1 MADETMMDR
10 VGDLAH
16 RAYNAVTGALSPAST
31 PNKPAATSQ
40 DASQHLGTGIVKQG
54 ADIVGGRQK
63 QINDAV
69 DAAS

>member
-1 MADETMMDR
+1 MSDLLDK

-16 RAYNAVTGALSPAST
+16 QAYNAVTGALSAPSAPA
-31 PNKPAATSQ
+31 KPAATTI
-40 DASQHLGTGIVKQG
+40 DASQHLGSGIAQKG
-54 ADIVGGRQK
+54 AETVGGRQK